1 MKLFLSLLHAGNKKA
16 CSHIL
21 GSGFD
26 VDSIAKRM
34 IERIEDWR
42 ARGKAEVKAL
52 FIAAPPKSSKFIA
65 ELAERLGKDNIDV
78 LIFL

>member
-1 MKLFLSLLHAGNKKA
+1 MWHSGNKKA

-26 VDSIAKRM
+26 VVSIAKRM
-34 IERIEDWR
+34 IERIDDWR
-42 ARGKAEVKAL
+42 ARGKADVEAL

-65 ELAERLGKDNIDV
+65 QLADRLAQDKIHV
-78 LIFL
+78 